1 MNKYKFSIIL
11 SVYNVGEYL
20 EEAIESLINQQNIEF
35 EKDVQIIIINDGST
49 DNSEDIC
56 KSYIERYPNNIIY
69 IAKENGGLSSARNE
83 GLKYVE
89 GEYVTF
95 FDPDDKLAQNT
106 LSNVYSFFDK
116 KKEFIDVVAIPI
128 VFFEGK
134 QGEHLLNY
142 KFKSTRIIN
151 LLEDYRDIQLSVAT
165 AFIKREVITRYKF
178 NETLCM
184 AEDAEVMVPIL
195 LEKCKYGV
203 VKEATYW
210 YRYRNAG
217 GSIIQTSNYKK
228 EAYTDC
234 LEKFSLKTLKYAEE
248 KLGFIPKFVQYIIAY
263 ELRWRVKI
271 NYIEQVLIPEE
282 IALFKETLQQVLAKI
297 EDIVILEQKMLS
309 LDHKIYLLKLKY
321 QSNYKLKEL
330 NYFNDI
336 KFYLN
341 GLKLY
346 QLTSSQAVVEILKI
360 QDNRIILEGYI
371 ESPVDSED
379 YIVEIVIND
388 IAYEATSVKREAR
401 QIKSLDEIIK
411 NRAGFKFE
419 KAIDVESFTIKIRYK
434 IGENIIE
441 PKLKFGRYVKLYNNI
456 DKSYF
461 VQEKFC
467 LVSMYNSI
475 IGMKQGFKTN
485 IGREYRFLKEII
497 KTKKHKIAYMRG
509 IAYILK
515 HLNKRPIWL
524 FMDRTYK
531 ADDNAEYLIRYANK
545 QKDGI
550 KKYYIIQEDCEDYNR
565 LKRDLDVV
573 KYGSLKHKILLLLAD
588 RMISSH
594 AADFARNHF
603 EGNGLWFR
611 NLQDFKFVFLQHGI
625 IHNDAS
631 VALGKYSRNID
642 LFVTSATGEYN
653 EICSEKY
660 FYDDKVV
667 KLTGLPRYDT
677 LQNNN
682 TKTILIMPTWRTFL
696 VLSRDYS
703 SKEKIYNENFINTDY
718 FRRYNA
724 LINDPMILNVLKE
737 SGYKILF
744 YIHPELQHQI
754 EDFNKN
760 ELVEFAGMGT
770 RYQEVI
776 NKASLL
782 ITDYSS
788 VAFDFAYLKKP
799 IMYYQF
805 DREEFFGNHYKKGYF
820 DYYDDGFGEVVE
832 EHEALRDALIQ
843 YVNDNCKMRQ
853 LYLERVNNF
862 YKYNDT
868 DNCKRVYEE
877 INKLG

>member
-1 MNKYKFSIIL
+1 MSKYKFSVIL
-11 SVYNVGEYL
+11 SVYNVEAYI
-20 EEAIESLINQQNIEF
+20 EEALQSLVDQKNIEF
-35 EKDVQIIIINDGST
+35 EKDVQIVIVNDGSK

-95 FDPDDKLAQNT
+95 FDPDDKLEENT
-106 LSNVYSFFDK
+106 LSNVYSFFEK
-116 KKEFIDVVAIPI
+116 NKEFIDVVAIPI
-128 VFFEGK
+128 FFFEGK
-134 QGEHLLNY
+134 QGAHLLNY
-142 KFKSTRIIN
+142 KFKSTTIIN

-165 AFIKREVITRYKF
+165 AFIKREVITKYRF

-234 LEKFSLKTLKYAEE
+234 LKKFSLKTLEYTEE

-271 NYIEQVLIPEE
+271 NYIEQVLTDAE
-282 IALFKETLQQVLAKI
+282 IVIFKEMLKEVLAKI
-297 EDIVILEQKMLS
+297 EDIIILEQKMLS
-309 LDHKIYLLKLKY
+309 LDHKVYLLKLKY
-321 QSNYKLKEL
+321 QSDYKLKEL
-330 NYFNDI
+330 NYLNDI
-336 KFYLN
+336 KFYLKD
-341 GLKLY
+341 LKLY
-346 QLTSSQAVVEILKI
+346 QLTNSQAVVEILKI

-371 ESPVDSED
+371 ESPLDSED

-388 IAYEATSVKREAR
+388 IPYKATLVKRKAR
-401 QIKSLDEIIK
+401 QIKSIDEIIK
-411 NRAGFKFE
+411 NRSGFKLE
-419 KAIDVESFTIKIRYK
+419 KYIDTESFTIKIRYK
-434 IGENIIE
+434 IREHIIE
-441 PKLKFGRYVKLYNNI
+441 PKLRFGRYVKLYNNI

-461 VQEKFC
+461 VQENFC

-475 IGMKQGFKTN
+475 IGIQQSFKTN
-485 IGREYRFLKEII
+485 LGREYRFLKEII
-497 KTKKHKIAYMRG
+497 KAKKHKIAYARG

-515 HLNKRPIWL
+515 QLNKRPIWL

-545 QKDGI
+545 QDDGI
-550 KKYYIIQEDCEDYNR
+550 KKYYIIQEDCEDYIR
-565 LKRDLDVV
+565 LKEDLNVV
-573 KYGSLKHKILLLLAD
+573 KYGSLKHKMLLLLAD

-603 EGNGLWFR
+603 EGNGLWLR

-642 LFVTSATGEYN
+642 LFVTSAIEEYN

-677 LQNNN
+677 LQNNKH
-682 TKTILIMPTWRTFL
+682 KTILLMPTWRTYL
-696 VLSRDYS
+696 MVGIDYS
-703 SKEKIYNENFINTDY
+703 SKEKMYNENFKNTEY
-718 FRRYNA
+718 FRRYNN
-724 LINDPMILNVLKE
+724 LLNDPIILKALE
-737 SGYKILF
+737 QSGYKILF

-754 EDFNKN
+754 EDFDKN
-760 ELVEFAGMGT
+760 ELVEFVRMDT
-770 RYQEVI
+770 RYQTVI
-776 NKASLL
+776 NDASLL

-805 DREEFFGNHYKKGYF
+805 DREEFFGSHYKKGYF
-820 DYYDDGFGEVVE
+820 DYYDDGLGEVIE
-832 EHEALRDALIQ
+832 EHEILRDTLIQ
-843 YVNDNCKMRQ
+843 YIDSDCRMKE
-853 LYLERVNNF
+853 LYLERINNF
-862 YKYNDT
+862 YRYNDT
-868 DNCKRVYEE
+868 DNCKRVYDE
-877 INKLG
+877 IIKL